1 MLFKWRKKL
10 FEVVCYEEGKEGI
23 SIDEKSRCA
32 DGRSAGP
39 MTAAEFRARLAA
51 ANREERKAVIVQ
63 AMLDPSLSAEAF
75 SLVLE
80 EDAEKNRER
89 WVEHVC
95 EQK

>member
-1 MLFKWRKKL
+1 MLFKRRKKL
-10 FEVVCYEEGKEGI
+10 FE
-23 SIDEKSRCA
+23 
-32 DGRSAGP
+32 
-39 MTAAEFRARLAA
+39 
-51 ANREERKAVIVQ
+51 Q

>member
-1 MLFKWRKKL
+1 
-10 FEVVCYEEGKEGI
+10 
-23 SIDEKSRCA
+23 
-32 DGRSAGP
+32 

-51 ANREERKAVIVQ
+51 ADREERKAVIVQ

-95 EQK
+95 

>member
-1 MLFKWRKKL
+1 
-10 FEVVCYEEGKEGI
+10 
-23 SIDEKSRCA
+23 
-32 DGRSAGP
+32 

-51 ANREERKAVIVQ
+51 ADLEERKAVIVQ

-75 SLVLE
+75 SMVLE
-80 EDAEKNRER
+80 EDAEKNREG

>member
-1 MLFKWRKKL
+1 
-10 FEVVCYEEGKEGI
+10 
-23 SIDEKSRCA
+23 
-32 DGRSAGP
+32 

-51 ANREERKAVIVQ
+51 ADREERKVVIVQ
-63 AMLDPSLSAEAF
+63 AMLDPSLSAEAV

>member
-1 MLFKWRKKL
+1 
-10 FEVVCYEEGKEGI
+10 
-23 SIDEKSRCA
+23 
-32 DGRSAGP
+32 

-51 ANREERKAVIVQ
+51 ADREERKAVIVQ
-63 AMLDPSLSAEAF
+63 AMLDPSLSAEAL

-89 WVEHVC
+89 WVENAC

>member
-1 MLFKWRKKL
+1 
-10 FEVVCYEEGKEGI
+10 
-23 SIDEKSRCA
+23 
-32 DGRSAGP
+32 
-39 MTAAEFRARLAA
+39 MTEAEFRARLPA

-63 AMLDPSLSAEAF
+63 AMLDPSLSAEAV